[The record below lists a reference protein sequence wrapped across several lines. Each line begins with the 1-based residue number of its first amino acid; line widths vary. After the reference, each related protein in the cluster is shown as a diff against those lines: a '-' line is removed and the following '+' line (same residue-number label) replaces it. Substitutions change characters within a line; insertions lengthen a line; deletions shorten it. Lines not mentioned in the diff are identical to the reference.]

1 MSYRVKIESFEGP
14 FELLLSLVTQQKVKI
29 GSISVSEI
37 ADQYMDHVREM
48 ERFDMDVASEFL
60 VVASTLLNMKAQ
72 ALLPLAPVKKRPGD
86 EDEEETG
93 ALTLV
98 ETANLLAARILTY
111 YQYKRVAAMLGTRMQ
126 SESMMHPRTAG
137 PDAEFLGRLPDYL
150 ENVSLEGLG
159 LVCATLMARR
169 ETFLL
174 DAEHIAAKPIA
185 VETYVTSICDKL
197 ARLQGERKMQF
208 SELVA
213 DAQGA
218 PEIVVSFLAIL
229 EMYKRGMIDLHQSEP
244 GQPIDVIY
252 NDPSRWSELALHEE
266 GDGVEEAGRSPEE
279 RSNDT
284 EEQHD

>member
-1 MSYRVKIESFEGP
+1 MGYRVKIESFEGP

-37 ADQYMDHVREM
+37 ADQYMEHVREM

-72 ALLPLAPVKKRPGD
+72 ALLPLAPPKKRRGYEEED
-86 EDEEETG
+86 EDDG

-126 SESMMHPRTAG
+126 SEAMMHPRTAG
-137 PDAEFLGRLPDYL
+137 PDAEFLGQLPDYL
-150 ENVSLEGLG
+150 ENVTREGLG

-185 VETYVTSICDKL
+185 VETYVTTICE
-197 ARLQGERKMQF
+197 RLSRLEGERKLQF

-213 DAQGA
+213 DAEGTA
-218 PEIVVSFLAIL
+218 EIVVSFLAIL
-229 EMYKRGMIDLHQSEP
+229 EMYKRGMIDLRQPEP
-244 GQPIDVIY
+244 GQPIDVVY
-252 NDPSRWSELALHEE
+252 NDPSRWSELALHDDG
-266 GDGVEEAGRSPEE
+266 GDEADEAGEGE
-279 RSNDT
+279 RPS
-284 EEQHD
+284 

>member
-1 MSYRVKIESFEGP
+1 MSYRVRIESFEGP

-37 ADQYMDHVREM
+37 ADQYMEHVREM

-72 ALLPLAPVKKRPGD
+72 ALLPLAPPKKRRGGEEEDD
-86 EDEEETG
+86 EDTG

-126 SESMMHPRTAG
+126 NESTMHPRTAG
-137 PDAEFLGRLPDYL
+137 PDAEFLGQLPDYL
-150 ENVSLEGLG
+150 ENVTMEGLG

-169 ETFLL
+169 EEFLL

-185 VETYVTSICDKL
+185 VESYVASICDRL
-197 ARLQGERKMQF
+197 ARLEGERKLQF
-208 SELVA
+208 AEIVS
-213 DAQGA
+213 DAGDMA
-218 PEIVVSFLAIL
+218 EVVVSFLAIL
-229 EMYKRGMIDLHQSEP
+229 EMYKRGMIDLRQPEP
-244 GQPIDVIY
+244 GQPIDVVY
-252 NDPSRWSELALHEE
+252 NDPSIWKELALDESDE
-266 GDGVEEAGRSPEE
+266 NDDEAEAE
-279 RSNDT
+279 RPS
-284 EEQHD
+284 